1 MRSSKKTN
9 FALGLLLAIAGLVA
23 SFAVVATAPAQSAS
37 GSVGASAD
45 TTATTTTAPTTSPTT
60 TPLDIAGDVTVGGVP
75 VGGMGVDI
83 ARATIEA
90 AFDKQLVLRI
100 ASKRVVMAPSDI
112 SARASIENALK
123 AAQTAAPGTAVSL
136 AVSINAYKLHKYV
149 LKLGQRFNR
158 APVDAH
164 GFLRNMRPRISEG
177 RPGWT
182 VKVNASQRA
191 IRAALAANRR
201 FALVLPLK
209 KIARR
214 LTKANY
220 GSVIVIRRGSNRLF
234 LYKGEHFVKRFS
246 VATGQ
251 SAYPTPLGHYEIVV
265 KWANPWWYP
274 PNSAWAQGEKPVP
287 PGPGNPLGTRW
298 MGLSASGVGIHGTPN
313 SGSIGYSLSHG
324 CIRMYIPDA
333 EWLFGHVSVGTQV
346 FIIAQ

>member
-1 MRSSKKTN
+1 MRSSKKTS

-23 SFAVVATAPAQSAS
+23 SFAVVATAPAAEP
-37 GSVGASAD
+37 
-45 TTATTTTAPTTSPTT
+45 TTSSSTTETTTTPTTT
-60 TPLDIAGDVTVGGVP
+60 TPLDIANNVTVGGVP

-83 ARATIEA
+83 AKATIET
-90 AFDKQLVLRI
+90 AFDKRLVLRI
-100 ASKRVVMAPSDI
+100 GSKRVAMAPGEI
-112 SARASIENALK
+112 SARASIDAALK
-123 AAQTAAPGTAVSL
+123 VAQTAAPGSTVTLKVAV
-136 AVSINAYKLHKYV
+136 NNYKLHKYV
-149 LKLGQRFNR
+149 LKIGKRFNR
-158 APVDAH
+158 TPVDAQV
-164 GFLRNMRPRISEG
+164 FLRHLRPRISEG

-182 VKVNASQRA
+182 LKVSAAQRA

-201 FALVLPLK
+201 FALTLPLK
-209 KIARR
+209 KVPRHLA
-214 LTKANY
+214 KSNF
-220 GSVIVIRRGSNRLF
+220 GPVIVIRRGSNH
-234 LYKGEHFVKRFS
+234 LYLYSGERFRKRFP

-274 PNSAWAQGEKPVP
+274 PNSAWAKGEKPVP

-333 EWLFGHVSVGTQV
+333 EWLFNHVLVGTQV
-346 FIIAQ
+346 FIVSQ